1 MAGLSSFLSVS
12 VSGAKQRL
20 VSLSSPSHSL
30 SRENNIFI
38 RAEHKYPF
46 TGTVSFH
53 IKFLSGSLCS
63 CPISSLLFLS
73 KNLSPLKTHYF
84 KVPASQKCPQKTT
97 GRDSLVVR
105 EAVCDE
111 ELWAAACLRVR
122 TFYECKQTF
131 GIEDH
136 KKYLAEREF
145 EALKERIAGERVGF
159 NRVACINA
167 TLSVSQFSKPA
178 DDLCSSCKFST
189 NGEDRVVVGTLDL
202 NQAMRLADEITGK
215 RPEGI
220 GADFARA
227 YLSNVC
233 VATELHRKGV
243 GYGLVAKSKK
253 VALEW
258 GITDL
263 YAHVAVD
270 NDAAKRLYHKSG
282 FIYENDEPAWQARF
296 LGRPRRLLLWADLTK
311 TNL

>member
-1 MAGLSSFLSVS
+1 MWVAMAGLSSFLSVS

-38 RAEHKYPF
+38 RAKPKYPF

-131 GIEDH
+131 GIE
-136 KKYLAEREF
+136 
-145 EALKERIAGERVGF
+145 
-159 NRVACINA
+159 
-167 TLSVSQFSKPA
+167 
-178 DDLCSSCKFST
+178 FST
-189 NGEDRVVVGTLDL
+189 NGEDRVVIGTLDL